1 MYHFKVER
9 YYTNERAMADM
20 VIAISM
26 HFKDCLTPREAY
38 IMEHLLLGHTY
49 DEIADELHLE
59 RQKVINIYRKSLE
72 RIKIHEDLLSSKDKQ
87 IESLK
92 AEVASLKKNALP
104 EELKNK
110 LPLLLMPIKKTNLS
124 NRLKNGLSHNAHS
137 VFDIVQMKRSE
148 VCSIKGVGKNCIV
161 ELDEWLREHCLTYDM
176 DVREYLNNIP

>member
-38 IMEHLLLGHTY
+38 IMEHLLLGRTY

-72 RIKIHEDLLSSKDKQ
+72 KIKSLDDLLHSKNEQ
-87 IESLK
+87 IKSLQ
-92 AEVASLKKNALP
+92 AEIAGIKGSALSDDI
-104 EELKNK
+104 KSK
-110 LPLLLMPIKKTNLS
+110 LHLLLTSIRNTDMS
-124 NRLKNGLSHNAHS
+124 NRLKNGLSHNANCIL
-137 VFDIVQMKRSE
+137 DIVQMKRSE
-148 VCSIKGVGKNCIV
+148 IGSFKGVGHNCV
-161 ELDEWLREHCLTYDM
+161 EELDAWLEEHGLTYEM
-176 DVREYLNNIP
+176 NMKEYLC